1 MSKEALLSKIK
12 QAVLDLEDEEVF
24 KLIQEGLDKGVPP
37 MDMILKGMN
46 PALSEIGYGFE
57 HNTRFMND
65 LVLAGEIMNDSMKI
79 LGPAIEKAAAAHGGK
94 GGAQTM
100 VIGTV
105 EGDMH
110 TIGKRIVSAMFTGQG
125 YKVVD
130 IGEDQPASAFV
141 KAVKELNATVVG
153 ASAILGPL
161 KAYCKVISQA
171 MIDAGIRNDVIFII
185 GGWGMTQAMSD
196 QFMADAFGENAVD
209 AVEKVKAIK
218 AGELPK
224 FKVKK

>member
-1 MSKEALLSKIK
+1 MSKEAILSKMK
-12 QAVLDLEDEEVF
+12 LAMLDLEDEKIF
-24 KLIQEGLDKGVPP
+24 KLIQEGLDAGIPP
-37 MDMILKGMN
+37 IELITHGMN
-46 PALSEIGYGFE
+46 PALSEIGYGYE

-79 LGPAIEKAAAAHGGK
+79 LAPVIAKAATSK
-94 GGAQTM
+94 GGPQENM

-105 EGDMH
+105 EGDQH
-110 TIGKRIVSAMFTGQG
+110 TIGKRIVAAMFTGQG
-125 YKVVD
+125 YKVTD
-130 IGEDQPASAFV
+130 IGEDQPATAFV
-141 KAVKELNATVVG
+141 KAAKDLKATVVG

-171 MIDAGIRNDVIFII
+171 MIDAGIRDKVIFII

-196 QFMADAFGENAVD
+196 LYWADCFGDNAVD
-209 AVEKVKAIK
+209 AVAKVKAVK
-218 AGELPK
+218 AGEIPR